1 MGSDREGERRHPG
14 LSKSRLEISGA
25 FMATNRLTRRQF
37 VVALTL
43 PALLRTSGV
52 GAQTGRTTL
61 SLATTGPG
69 SAFLGFA
76 RAIAPVVA
84 KRVPVDLDIRQT
96 NGSYENAELVKSGQ
110 VPIATLN
117 PFVRRTLR
125 DIGAVIP
132 MYETP
137 FATIALKEEGIGAL
151 RDLAHKRIGVG
162 PAQGP
167 SEVIFRGIA
176 NGLGLKPTVVTGSPT
191 DLVQKLL
198 AREIDA
204 FWYGAGLPSP
214 PFVEITSKADAVV
227 FGFQRDEVEAMRRLF
242 PCFSPFEIPAN
253 VYIGQSRALASV
265 AVWNFVA
272 AHVGTP
278 ESVIYELTCALL
290 DGATEIAVTF
300 EAAASMSAQN
310 DRTNTFMPFHPGAVR
325 AFRER
330 GVPLSGAALWL
341 DKIRTQGRIHGTAAA
356 ARVMDSQATAAR

>member
-1 MGSDREGERRHPG
+1 
-14 LSKSRLEISGA
+14 
-25 FMATNRLTRRQF
+25 MATNRLTRRQF
-37 VVALTL
+37 VGALTL

-61 SLATTGPG
+61 SLATAGPG

-76 RAIAPVVA
+76 RAVDPVVA
-84 KRVPVDLDIRQT
+84 KRAPVDLDIRQT
-96 NGSYENAELVKSGQ
+96 NGSNENAELVNSGQ

-117 PFVRRTLR
+117 LGPGYDAWNGRGQFAGRTLR
-125 DIGAVIP
+125 DIRAVIP

-151 RDLAHKRIGVG
+151 RDLAHKRVGVG

-167 SEVIFRGIA
+167 GEVFFRGLA
-176 NGLGLKPTVVTGSPT
+176 DGLGLKATVVTGSPT

-214 PFVEITSKADAVV
+214 PFVEIASKADAVV
-227 FGFQRDEVEAMRRLF
+227 FGFQPDEVEVMRRLF
-242 PCFSPFEIPAN
+242 PYFSPFEIPAN
-253 VYIGQSRALASV
+253 VYIGQSRILASV
-265 AVWNFVA
+265 AVWNFVV

-300 EAAASMSAQN
+300 EAAATMSAQN
-310 DRTNTFMPFHPGAVR
+310 VGTNTFMPFHPGAVR

-330 GVPLSGAALWL
+330 GVPLLGALTRL
-341 DKIRTQGRIHGTAAA
+341 DEIRTQGRIHGTAAS

>member
-1 MGSDREGERRHPG
+1 
-14 LSKSRLEISGA
+14 
-25 FMATNRLTRRQF
+25 LTRRQF

-61 SLATTGPG
+61 SLATAGPG

-76 RAIAPVVA
+76 RAVAPVVA

-96 NGSYENAELVKSGQ
+96 NGSNENAELVNSGQ

-117 PFVRRTLR
+117 LGPGYDAWNGRGQFAGRTLR
-125 DIGAVIP
+125 DIRAVIP

-151 RDLAHKRIGVG
+151 RDLAHKRVGVG
-162 PAQGP
+162 PVQGP
-167 SEVIFRGIA
+167 GEVFFRGLA
-176 NGLGLKPTVVTGSPT
+176 DGLGLKPTVVTGSPT

-204 FWYGAGLPSP
+204 FWYGAGLPSL
-214 PFVEITSKADAVV
+214 PFVEIASKADTVV
-227 FGFQRDEVEAMRRLF
+227 FGFQPDEVETMRRLF
-242 PCFSPFEIPAN
+242 PYFSPFEIPAN
-253 VYIGQSRALASV
+253 VYIGQSRILASV
-265 AVWNFVA
+265 AVWNFVV

-290 DGATEIAVTF
+290 DGATEIAATF
-300 EAAASMSAQN
+300 KAAATMSAQN
-310 DRTNTFMPFHPGAVR
+310 VGTNTFMPFHPGAVR

-330 GVPLSGAALWL
+330 GVPLSGAALSRL
-341 DKIRTQGRIHGTAAA
+341 DEIRTQGPIHGTAAS